1 MVLRDISSSSLSYE
15 CKKNSIVN
23 NCKPGSRGL
32 CEVIIKSYML
42 ACQNIQGI
50 MTAAQLRSTFPVSSL
65 APGTLGRPRAAS
77 YWHDSADGRVMDN
90 FLKFTGGGESSAS
103 YI

>member
-15 CKKNSIVN
+15 CKKNYIVI

-50 MTAAQLRSTFPVSSL
+50 MTASQLRPNFPISSP
-65 APGTLGRPRAAS
+65 ASSIVERPRAAS
-77 YWHDSADGRVMDN
+77 SWHDCGHGRVMDN
-90 FLKFTGGGESSAS
+90 FLEFTGGGESSAS
-103 YI
+103 HL